1 MSNDSDSCEG
11 LQLPCQC
18 SVISNVDSILQRE
31 RSERNLGSK
40 RISKVQDLPRG
51 LETLQNMFEPI
62 RNRES
67 SPSIEESQQSLD
79 NSRSLERINQRSLAS
94 SPKPIEVQ
102 KNMYS
107 RYGHTI
113 PCSPRSV
120 DLSRNLAFEAA
131 RRVEETS
138 NFQDNQHRQFSSPGS
153 LLDSNSDLNEMS
165 LHDMEN
171 DADDGEDLSTSPAKE
186 KIKLQVLSS
195 YQHHHEPGV
204 HSHLLSEAHTHI
216 YKHENPCKH
225 DTYCGSNLD
234 SSDGMMGLQHPRQLS
249 HHHHKMSSLS
259 HHQHQPSHSCGTT
272 SNLSTY
278 VYGTP
283 GSLVTTPSPSPMNR
297 ESSQNIYHH
306 PGTPTN
312 NSNRSV
318 MDHRNSPAVHHR
330 LGLSGNGSRGNHH
343 GTASFVDPSGHHHGT
358 ASVMSGTSS
367 NSSLINH
374 GSSPAVHRHVVN
386 ANSSLSTTPL
396 ISHHHRSSSGSLT
409 GNSTTN
415 HHHVS
420 SGISCESSSSNANT
434 RTHSRLDHIHDHH
447 HHLQAVHA
455 LHSTLPDTRPRER
468 TPSSMDHHNK
478 HHSHVHTHNRSHSQ
492 NEVKHAALMG
502 VNNIQVY
509 IYSLATVSDR
519 NSFQANPNHSK
530 LIRIRL
536 RTEFGF
542 IWIENSL

>member
-1 MSNDSDSCEG
+1 MSAILSLFQISIMSQPTMPNDPDGCEG
-11 LQLPCQC
+11 SQLPCQC
-18 SVISNVDSILQRE
+18 SSMSNVDSILQRE

-62 RNRES
+62 RNREP
-67 SPSIEESQQSLD
+67 SPSIQESQQICLD
-79 NSRSLERINQRSLAS
+79 NSTSVESTDEGSLAS
-94 SPKPIEVQ
+94 SPRPIAVQ
-102 KNMYS
+102 KNIYS
-107 RYGHTI
+107 RYGHTLS
-113 PCSPRSV
+113 CSPRSA
-120 DLSRNLAFEAA
+120 DLSQNLAFEAA
-131 RRVEETS
+131 RRVQETS
-138 NFQDNQHRQFSSPGS
+138 NFQDNQHRQLSSPGS
-153 LLDSNSDLNEMS
+153 LLDSNSDLNDMS
-165 LHDMEN
+165 LNDMEN
-171 DADDGEDLSTSPAKE
+171 DVDDGDLSTSPTKE
-186 KIKLQVLSS
+186 KIKMQVLSS
-195 YQHHHEPGV
+195 YKHHHEPSV
-204 HSHLLSEAHTHI
+204 HSHLLNEAHSHI

-225 DTYCGSNLD
+225 DAYCGSNLD
-234 SSDGMMGLQHPRQLS
+234 SSDAMMAFQHPRQHS

-278 VYGTP
+278 VYGTS

-297 ESSQNIYHH
+297 GSSQNIYHH

-312 NSNRSV
+312 NSSLSI
-318 MDHRNSPAVHHR
+318 MDHRNSPAAHHR
-330 LGLSGNGSRGNHH
+330 MGLSGNGSRGNHH
-343 GTASFVDPSGHHHGT
+343 LGNASFVDPSGHHHGT

-374 GSSPAVHRHVVN
+374 GSSPTVHRHVVN

-468 TPSSMDHHNK
+468 TPSSLDHHSK
-478 HHSHVHTHNRSHSQ
+478 HHSHVRTHSRSHSH
-492 NEVKHAALMG
+492 NEAKHAALMG
-502 VNNIQVY
+502 VNNIQVFILLY
-509 IYSLATVSDR
+509 LVS
-519 NSFQANPNHSK
+519 
-530 LIRIRL
+530 I
-536 RTEFGF
+536 EF
-542 IWIENSL
+542 